1 MNRRSYTLDS
11 TKGKVPLHLDIAS
24 LWDFYYTH
32 HLGAVAQ
39 RNLQRTMRT
48 IWPDVKGA
56 NVVGYGF
63 SAPLLRP
70 FQKEAQR
77 TLCFMPEAQG
87 AGVWPRDGL
96 SATALVRP
104 GELPLPNG
112 FVDRL
117 VLTHAVESEP
127 RLDAL
132 MEEVW
137 RILAPEGRVLI
148 VAANRQGLWARS
160 DNTPFGIGRPFSAR
174 QLDQLLRDHNLT
186 PESHTGAH
194 YFPPSNKRFWLRTS
208 GAIERFGR
216 RVAAQR
222 FAGALLVEASKQV
235 FALPRNGAKAR
246 AGGLL
251 APIKGLAPKPVKPV
265 GASNRD

>member
-1 MNRRSYTLDS
+1 M
-11 TKGKVPLHLDIAS
+11 HLDIAS

-39 RNLQRTMRT
+39 RNLQRTMRG
-48 IWPDVKGA
+48 IWPDVKGQ
-56 NVVGYGF
+56 NVIGYGF
-63 SAPLLRP
+63 AAPFLRP
-70 FQKEAQR
+70 FRQEATR

-87 AGVWPRDGL
+87 AGVWPREGL
-96 SATALVRP
+96 STTALVRP

-117 VLTHAVESEP
+117 IVAHAIEAEP

-132 MEEVW
+132 MEEIW

-148 VAANRQGLWARS
+148 VAANRRGLWART
-160 DNTPFGIGRPFSAR
+160 DNTPFGIGRPFSAG
-174 QLDQLLRDHNLT
+174 QLDKLLRDHDLT
-186 PESHTGAH
+186 PQAHAGAL
-194 YFPPSNKRFWLRTS
+194 YFPPSDRRFWLRTS
-208 GAIERFGR
+208 AAVERFGR
-216 RVAAQR
+216 KVDAQR

-235 FALPRNGAKAR
+235 FALPRNGVKAR

-251 APIKGLAPKPVKPV
+251 NPIRGLAPKPVKPV
-265 GASNRD
+265 GAANRD

>member
-1 MNRRSYTLDS
+1 
-11 TKGKVPLHLDIAS
+11 VHLDIAS

-39 RNLQRTMRT
+39 RSLQRTLRT
-48 IWPDVKGA
+48 VWPNVKGMS
-56 NVVGYGF
+56 VLGYGF
-63 SAPLLRP
+63 AAPFLRP
-70 FQKEAQR
+70 FTKEATR

-87 AGVWPRDGL
+87 AGVWPREGL
-96 SATALVRP
+96 STTALVRP
-104 GELPLPNG
+104 GEIPLPNG

-117 VLTHAVESEP
+117 IIAHAVEAEP

-148 VAANRQGLWARS
+148 VAANRRGLWART
-160 DNTPFGIGRPFSAR
+160 DNTPFGIGRPFSAG
-174 QLDQLLRDHNLT
+174 QLDRLLREHNLT
-186 PESHTGAH
+186 PETHHGAL
-194 YFPPSNKRFWLRTS
+194 YFPPSDRRFWLRTS
-208 GAIERFGR
+208 ATAERFGR
-216 RVAAQR
+216 RVDAQR

-246 AGGLL
+246 VGGIL

>member
-1 MNRRSYTLDS
+1 M
-11 TKGKVPLHLDIAS
+11 HLDIAA

-32 HLGAVAQ
+32 HLGAMAQ
-39 RNLQRTMRT
+39 RNLQRTLRGF
-48 IWPDVKGA
+48 WPDVKGM
-56 NVVGYGF
+56 NVLGYGF
-63 SAPLLRP
+63 AAPFLRP
-70 FQKEAQR
+70 FRKEAAR
-77 TLCFMPEAQG
+77 TLCFMPEVQG

-96 SATALVRP
+96 STTALVRP

-117 VLTHAVESEP
+117 IIAHAVEAEP

-132 MEEVW
+132 MEEIW
-137 RILAPEGRVLI
+137 RVLAPEGRVLI
-148 VAANRQGLWARS
+148 VAANRRGLWART
-160 DNTPFGIGRPFSAR
+160 DNTPFGIGRPFSAG
-174 QLDQLLRDHNLT
+174 QLDRLLRDHNLT
-186 PESHTGAH
+186 PQTHAGAL
-194 YFPPSNKRFWLRTS
+194 YFPPSDRRFWLRT
-208 GAIERFGR
+208 ATAVERFGR
-216 RVAAQR
+216 RVDAQR

-235 FALPRNGAKAR
+235 FALPRNGKTSR

>member
-1 MNRRSYTLDS
+1 
-11 TKGKVPLHLDIAS
+11 VHLDIAS

-39 RNLQRTMRT
+39 RSLQRTLRG
-48 IWPDVKGA
+48 IWPNVKGA

-70 FQKEAQR
+70 FQKEALR

-96 SATALVRP
+96 STTALVRP

-117 VLTHAVESEP
+117 ILTHTVESEP
-127 RLDAL
+127 RIDAL
-132 MEEVW
+132 MKEVW
-137 RILAPEGRVLI
+137 RILH
-148 VAANRQGLWARS
+148 S
-160 DNTPFGIGRPFSAR
+160 
-174 QLDQLLRDHNLT
+174 LT
-186 PESHTGAH
+186 PEFHAGAL
-194 YFPPSNKRFWLRTS
+194 YFPPSDRRFWLRTS
-208 GAIERFGR
+208 GAAERFGR
-216 RVAAQR
+216 KVDARR
-222 FAGALLVEASKQV
+222 FAGALIVEASKQV
-235 FALPRNGAKAR
+235 FALPRNGIAAR
-246 AGGLL
+246 SGGLL
-251 APIKGLAPKPVKPV
+251 DPIKGLAPKPAKPV

>member
-1 MNRRSYTLDS
+1 M
-11 TKGKVPLHLDIAS
+11 HLDIAS

-48 IWPDVKGA
+48 IWPDVRGA

-63 SAPLLRP
+63 SAPFLRP
-70 FQKEAQR
+70 FQQEAQR

-112 FVDRL
+112 FVDRMI
-117 VLTHAVESEP
+117 LTHAVESEP

-137 RILAPEGRVLI
+137 RVLAPEGRVLI
-148 VAANRQGLWARS
+148 VAANRQGLWART
-160 DNTPFGIGRPFSAR
+160 DNTPFGIGRPFSAK
-174 QLDQLLRDHNLT
+174 QLDRLLREHNLT
-186 PESHTGAH
+186 PQSHSGAL
-194 YFPPSNKRFWLRTS
+194 YFPPSDKRFWLRTS
-208 GAIERFGR
+208 GAAERFGR
-216 RVAAQR
+216 RIDARR

-246 AGGLL
+246 SGGIL